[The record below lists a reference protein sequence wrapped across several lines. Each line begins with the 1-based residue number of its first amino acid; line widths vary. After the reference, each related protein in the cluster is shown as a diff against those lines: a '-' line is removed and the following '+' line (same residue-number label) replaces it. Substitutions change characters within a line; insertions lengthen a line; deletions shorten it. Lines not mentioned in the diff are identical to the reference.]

1 MVIADLVLLTAA
13 LLSASEPEGVAMVF
27 FRHLAEGEGAEA
39 ASMCSEE
46 AFSNVTPMLQR
57 LKDRIQSDA
66 PGFLENLRRCG
77 YSADPEEMLDWSEE
91 EYLARTLSL
100 PMVSARYSRYDTAYV
115 CSTSFTDSRGQVF
128 LCLEAGAAPAV
139 RTPVTLTR
147 ERGSWR
153 VLDFMGMYSFP

>member
-1 MVIADLVLLTAA
+1 MAVVNLVLLAAA
-13 LLSASEPEGVAMVF
+13 LVSASEPEGVAMVF

-46 AFSNVTPMLQR
+46 AFSNVTPMLRR
-57 LKDRIQSDA
+57 LKERIESDDR
-66 PGFLENLRRCG
+66 GLLESLRRCG
-77 YSADPEEMLDWSEE
+77 YSADPEEMLYWSEE

-115 CSTSFTDSRGQVF
+115 CSTSFTDSRGEVF
-128 LCLEAGAAPAV
+128 LCLGSGTAPAI
-139 RTPVTLTR
+139 RAPVSMTR

-153 VLDFMGMYSFP
+153 VVDFMGIYSFP

>member
-1 MVIADLVLLTAA
+1 MAVVHLVLLVVA

-27 FRHLAEGEGAEA
+27 FRHLAEGEGADA

-57 LKDRIQSDA
+57 LKERIESDD
-66 PGFLENLRRCG
+66 PGFLQSLRRCG

-100 PMVSARYSRYDTAYV
+100 PMVSARYSRYDTAWV
-115 CSTSFTDSRGQVF
+115 CSTSFTDSRGEVY
-128 LCLEAGAAPAV
+128 LCLEAGTAPVLRAPVAV
-139 RTPVTLTR
+139 TR
-147 ERGSWR
+147 ERGGWR
-153 VLDFMGMYSFP
+153 VVDFMGMYSFP